1 MSSSSPLSSF
11 ATHIKEAHAQWLAQ
25 HDLDA
30 LDRVIIAIVAFH
42 RPGRSQGNQSDELP
56 DNARLMTDLGYDSL
70 ALAEI
75 VFFVEDLYKVAISND
90 DLKSIETVSD
100 LRAFVRAKVSSQPA
114 Q

>member
-11 ATHIKEAHAQWLAQ
+11 PTPIKEAHAAWIER

-30 LDRVIIAIVAFH
+30 LDRVVIAIVAFH
-42 RPGRSQGNQSDELP
+42 RPGRTQANQSDELP
-56 DNARLMTDLGYDSL
+56 DNARLMADLGYDSL

-75 VFFVEDLYKVAISND
+75 VFFVEDLYKVAISNE
-90 DLKSIETVSD
+90 DLKSIETVAD

-114 Q
+114 R